1 MKTNIKEPEI
11 EELNKTIVLSQE
23 DSDNIFWGITEDKV
37 ITKEFYDWYLINP
50 VFFSKKGMI
59 IIKHDEGEAHSKIA
73 FNDAFSYDFTTS
85 GIGIFCLYNYLTQEL
100 IAKVRFITEN
110 NLTFCNE
117 HSICSIILNVFNP
130 AAYKRYMR
138 PLLSSKYTSL
148 EDATKDEMMDA
159 FRKSDG
165 SRIVTMAY
173 TIMYNFAFNKSKLII
188 GKEKTEL
195 INSGMEKTISLI
207 YKYTGYVNLSDTRVY
222 KPNIKR
228 DPSIPTREYDRHI
241 EKWSV
246 RGHYRRTSKG
256 LIWIDEHER
265 GEGTLE
271 KRIYGTTKEE
281 ELVIRPK
288 VFEVERTV
296 SISSNDTI
304 KATIPPVVVIAPLVK
319 KVVKKNYITRLF
331 DRLVN
336 WWK

>member
-1 MKTNIKEPEI
+1 
-11 EELNKTIVLSQE
+11 
-23 DSDNIFWGITEDKV
+23 
-37 ITKEFYDWYLINP
+37 
-50 VFFSKKGMI
+50 
-59 IIKHDEGEAHSKIA
+59 
-73 FNDAFSYDFTTS
+73 
-85 GIGIFCLYNYLTQEL
+85 
-100 IAKVRFITEN
+100 
-110 NLTFCNE
+110 
-117 HSICSIILNVFNP
+117 
-130 AAYKRYMR
+130 MR
-138 PLLSSKYTSL
+138 PLLSFKYTSL